1 MLGIQQESKEPWD
14 RNSYFRYNRDSYDKE
29 REVYARVSDGDKGYE
44 RERERER
51 EREGGAGRERGIILK
66 YIQTK

>member
-14 RNSYFRYNRDSYDKE
+14 RNSYFRYDKDSFDKE

-44 RERERER
+44 RERERGRHVIER
-51 EREGGAGRERGIILK
+51 VRNGS
-66 YIQTK
+66 